1 MLKILILENGF
12 IVGVFRSEWCRYEM
26 ADRFEKL
33 HVKLIHSSPIPKI
46 AAVLMKTRITSTF
59 RIVVY
64 KKRGKVQFILI
75 HRADAFSLTG
85 PVLRCI
91 LRLQCIL
98 TRLRDTLRLTENSF
112 FTSSRL

>member
-1 MLKILILENGF
+1 MLKILIIQNGF
-12 IVGVFRSEWCRYEM
+12 IFGIFRSDWCRYEM

-33 HVKLIHSSPIPKI
+33 HVELIHSSPIPKI
-46 AAVLMKTRITSTF
+46 AAVLMKTRRTSTF

-64 KKRGKVQFILI
+64 KKRGKVQLISI

-85 PVLRCI
+85 PSCGASCGCSAFSRGCGTPCGL
-91 LRLQCIL
+91 LK
-98 TRLRDTLRLTENSF
+98 TLF